1 VTASSDSQQQPSRL
15 LHLGCGL
22 MAPPEWLNVDGSFNA
37 WLAQKPTLRK
47 MMGTL
52 RLAPRSQLEIAW
64 PKNVKIADLRKRL
77 PWPDHSF
84 DAVFSSHLLEH
95 LHRQEALDL
104 LMESFRVLVPGGL
117 CRMLVPDLRAI
128 VLEYM
133 DQGTV
138 EGDVGAADDPA
149 RRMCRRLLMR
159 SEAPPRS
166 GMLYRAYSGLTAFHD
181 HKWMYDGPSLVK
193 LMSEAGFVECS
204 ERGFLQSDIP
214 HIDKV
219 ESPGR
224 VLNGLGVPVEGRKP
238 R

>member
-1 VTASSDSQQQPSRL
+1 
-15 LHLGCGL
+15 

-37 WLAQKPTLRK
+37 WLAQKPTLRRA
-47 MMGTL
+47 MAGL
-52 RLAPRSQLEIAW
+52 RLVPKSQLEIPW

-77 PWPDHSF
+77 PWPNNSF

-95 LHRQEALDL
+95 LYRQEALNL
-104 LMESFRVLVPGGL
+104 LKEVHRVLVPGGL

-128 VLEYM
+128 VLEYLR
-133 DQGTV
+133 QGTV

-159 SEAPPRS
+159 SEAPPRT
-166 GMLYRAYSGLTAFHD
+166 GLVYRAYTALTDFHD
-181 HKWMYDGPSLVK
+181 HKWMYDGPSLIK
-193 LMSEAGFVECS
+193 LMSEAGFIECS
-204 ERGFLQSDIP
+204 ERAFLQSDIA
-214 HIDKV
+214 HLDKV

>member
-1 VTASSDSQQQPSRL
+1 
-15 LHLGCGL
+15 
-22 MAPPEWLNVDGSFNA
+22 
-37 WLAQKPTLRK
+37 
-47 MMGTL
+47 
-52 RLAPRSQLEIAW
+52 
-64 PKNVKIADLRKRL
+64 LRKRL
-77 PWPDHSF
+77 PWSDNSF

-95 LHRQEALDL
+95 LHRQEALSL
-104 LMESFRVLVPGGL
+104 LKEAHRVLVPGGL

-128 VLEYM
+128 VIEYM
-133 DQGTV
+133 NEGTV
-138 EGDVGAADDPA
+138 EGDVGVADDPA

-159 SEAPPRS
+159 NETPPRR
-166 GMLYRAYSGLTAFHD
+166 GMLYRAYTAMTDFHD

-204 ERGFLQSDIP
+204 QRGFLQSDIP
-214 HIDKV
+214 HLDKV